1 MKTLYEKNQLT
12 FALVWIV
19 VYCVLQSLANPLNK
33 AIGVEYAAS
42 AGFCILQALAL
53 FAFIRKNGLLKRYG
67 LCKSVVPARRF
78 LCYLP
83 LVVLA
88 SGNLWNGAAL
98 HYAPAETVCRIVC
111 MLCVGFLEE
120 VIFRGLL
127 FVAIARDNVKS
138 AVIISSV
145 TFGIGHII
153 NLFNGSGMD
162 LVSNLCQIVFAI
174 AVGFLLVTIF
184 YRGGSLIPCILAHSA
199 INTLGTFAND
209 ASLPTETRLLHLGIL
224 IVIAVVYTLILTR
237 TLPEAEA
244 GHSHAPASGGG
255 HPAGAHSEGIHRRA
269 DGYGRNMSD
278 LWEERLPYALP
289 ALLVLAVFYGTYFA
303 KVLAQKRRG
312 IRTRQIGR
320 RKEKSI
326 HTVEVLMSIATLG
339 APMAQLMSIAFGW
352 SHLPA
357 NARFTGFLMGLL
369 GGGIFLLSVLC
380 MKDSWRAG
388 IPDKDRTELVTT
400 GIYRYSRNPAF
411 LGFDLMYAGVLL
423 LYGNLLTLGF
433 SVFAMV
439 MLHLQIL
446 QEERYLVHAFG
457 APYQAYCRQVF
468 RYLGRK

>member
-1 MKTLYEKNQLT
+1 LGRP
-12 FALVWIV
+12 
-19 VYCVLQSLANPLNK
+19 VLDA
-33 AIGVEYAAS
+33 
-42 AGFCILQALAL
+42 
-53 FAFIRKNGLLKRYG
+53 
-67 LCKSVVPARRF
+67 
-78 LCYLP
+78 
-83 LVVLA
+83 
-88 SGNLWNGAAL
+88 
-98 HYAPAETVCRIVC
+98 T
-111 MLCVGFLEE
+111 
-120 VIFRGLL
+120 
-127 FVAIARDNVKS
+127 
-138 AVIISSV
+138 
-145 TFGIGHII
+145 
-153 NLFNGSGMD
+153 GSGKD
-162 LVSNLCQIVFAI
+162 
-174 AVGFLLVTIF
+174 
-184 YRGGSLIPCILAHSA
+184 
-199 INTLGTFAND
+199 
-209 ASLPTETRLLHLGIL
+209 
-224 IVIAVVYTLILTR
+224 
-237 TLPEAEA
+237 
-244 GHSHAPASGGG
+244 
-255 HPAGAHSEGIHRRA
+255 
-269 DGYGRNMSD
+269 GRNMSD

-289 ALLVLAVFYGTYFA
+289 ALLVLAVFYGIYFA

-369 GGGIFLLSVLC
+369 GDGIFLLSVLC

>member
-1 MKTLYEKNQLT
+1 
-12 FALVWIV
+12 
-19 VYCVLQSLANPLNK
+19 
-33 AIGVEYAAS
+33 
-42 AGFCILQALAL
+42 
-53 FAFIRKNGLLKRYG
+53 
-67 LCKSVVPARRF
+67 
-78 LCYLP
+78 
-83 LVVLA
+83 
-88 SGNLWNGAAL
+88 
-98 HYAPAETVCRIVC
+98 
-111 MLCVGFLEE
+111 
-120 VIFRGLL
+120 
-127 FVAIARDNVKS
+127 
-138 AVIISSV
+138 
-145 TFGIGHII
+145 
-153 NLFNGSGMD
+153 
-162 LVSNLCQIVFAI
+162 
-174 AVGFLLVTIF
+174 
-184 YRGGSLIPCILAHSA
+184 
-199 INTLGTFAND
+199 
-209 ASLPTETRLLHLGIL
+209 
-224 IVIAVVYTLILTR
+224 
-237 TLPEAEA
+237 
-244 GHSHAPASGGG
+244 
-255 HPAGAHSEGIHRRA
+255 
-269 DGYGRNMSD
+269 MSD

-289 ALLVLAVFYGTYFA
+289 ALLVLAVFYGIYFG